1 MFKEKKNVIFLEQ
14 YGSLGGGQQILLE
27 LVGTALK
34 EGYVVTVMIPEGP
47 CVKKL
52 LSLGAKIILV
62 TECVLSQGKKNLTDI
77 CRYFLYSCVIFGK
90 YRDILRDANLIYV
103 NGGRMCL
110 IAMFSQIFFKT
121 KTIFH
126 IHLYYGK
133 LEQKLFILALRM
145 RTTRALVLPSEFIHH
160 SLVSSHAIFSD
171 KRVCVVPNGLDKRFN
186 NIRYVDR
193 FSRKIQNIG
202 VIGRVSP
209 EKGQDIVI
217 LLAKKFVSL
226 KFHILGDAAFSE
238 QSYYEMLKAQAPAN
252 VTFHG
257 WIEDIPTKI
266 QQIGLQI
273 CLVPSRCFEAA
284 PLVPLQM
291 TALSCLVVVRSI
303 GALKEIADTLKLIT
317 FKEDYELENLLNDIT
332 VSPYEV
338 LRQKIETSYNICM
351 QKFSNNVFNKNLDKM
366 VKEYF

>member
-1 MFKEKKNVIFLEQ
+1 
-14 YGSLGGGQQILLE
+14 
-27 LVGTALK
+27 
-34 EGYVVTVMIPEGP
+34 
-47 CVKKL
+47 
-52 LSLGAKIILV
+52 
-62 TECVLSQGKKNLTDI
+62 
-77 CRYFLYSCVIFGK
+77 
-90 YRDILRDANLIYV
+90 
-103 NGGRMCL
+103 
-110 IAMFSQIFFKT
+110 
-121 KTIFH
+121 
-126 IHLYYGK
+126 
-133 LEQKLFILALRM
+133 
-145 RTTRALVLPSEFIHH
+145 
-160 SLVSSHAIFSD
+160 
-171 KRVCVVPNGLDKRFN
+171 
-186 NIRYVDR
+186 
-193 FSRKIQNIG
+193 
-202 VIGRVSP
+202 
-209 EKGQDIVI
+209 
-217 LLAKKFVSL
+217 
-226 KFHILGDAAFSE
+226 
-238 QSYYEMLKAQAPAN
+238 MLKAQAPAN